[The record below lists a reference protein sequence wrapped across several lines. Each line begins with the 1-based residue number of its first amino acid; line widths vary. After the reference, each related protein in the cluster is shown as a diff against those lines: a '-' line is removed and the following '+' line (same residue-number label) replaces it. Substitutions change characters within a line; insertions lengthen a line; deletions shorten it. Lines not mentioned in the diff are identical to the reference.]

1 MDDKYKYLNVFELEP
16 KKFYRAKDLSTDTT
30 MDVSELSNQGFE
42 VSHDDAEQGFDEY
55 GYFKVIKS
63 VNDDVIV
70 VKPLN
75 IDTLTESG
83 TLEFDN
89 DGKDYAY
96 TKSNIKNIENQT
108 VDVDFFD
115 DNEFVE
121 IDFKSAMKEIYKQLV
136 SDYKKGTNLNFKENS
151 YMNKLNL
158 NKDRTFIGDPDYPAS
173 NYIEW
178 KKNDLGLSKEDK
190 LSDAIGDAGIFEF
203 AVSDGFLD
211 DEPFNYSSNDEW
223 HNYIKKN
230 YKLQ

>member
-1 MDDKYKYLNVFELEP
+1 
-16 KKFYRAKDLSTDTT
+16 
-30 MDVSELSNQGFE
+30 
-42 VSHDDAEQGFDEY
+42 
-55 GYFKVIKS
+55 
-63 VNDDVIV
+63 
-70 VKPLN
+70 
-75 IDTLTESG
+75 
-83 TLEFDN
+83 
-89 DGKDYAY
+89 
-96 TKSNIKNIENQT
+96 
-108 VDVDFFD
+108 
-115 DNEFVE
+115 
-121 IDFKSAMKEIYKQLV
+121 
-136 SDYKKGTNLNFKENS
+136 
-151 YMNKLNL
+151 MNKLNL